1 VKKQL
6 LWATVA
12 VASLFGSNVFAQ
24 EETPLLDNLIEAC
37 SGDIENYCSQVMP
50 GEGRMLYCMA
60 AHEDKISGQC
70 QYAFYET
77 ASILE
82 QMSVALNY
90 LAQECAEDIV
100 KLCADVELGEGRV
113 LACLDENEKEVGASC
128 KKAISDTIAD

>member
-1 VKKQL
+1 MKKQF

-37 SGDIENYCSQVMP
+37 AGDIENFCSQVTP

-90 LAQECAEDIV
+90 LAQECAGDIE

-113 LACLDENEKEVGASC
+113 RARLRAVPQGQHLD
-128 KKAISDTIAD
+128 

>member
-24 EETPLLDNLIEAC
+24 DETPLLDNLIEAC
-37 SGDIENYCSQVMP
+37 SGDIENYCSQVTP

-128 KKAISDTIAD
+128 KTAIADTIAD